1 MQGANLYE
9 VTNDFSPSFLTCVEA
24 LKGFSDKYVYVK
36 GKIVSLQAIVAS
48 CLSFLYPEFDI
59 TTTNPK

>member
-9 VTNDFSPSFLTCVEA
+9 VTNDFSPSFLTYVEA
-24 LKGFSDKYVYVK
+24 LKEFSDKYVYK
-36 GKIVSLQAIVAS
+36 KQKIVSLQAKVAS
-48 CLSFLYPEFDI
+48 CLSFLYSEFDV

>member
-24 LKGFSDKYVYVK
+24 LKEFSDKYVYVK

-48 CLSFLYPEFDI
+48 CMSFLYPEFEI